1 MEIQPIGV
9 IRSEIKDREDMPPE
23 GVPAWIDVHP
33 RFAAGLAGVEGGSHI
48 WVMGWFHLAGR
59 DTLQT
64 TPRSGPRVLRGI
76 FSLRSPNR
84 PNPISLNPCRI
95 LEIEGN
101 SLKVERLD
109 LVDGTPVVD
118 IKRYSPS
125 WDCLFSARSSRDLR
139 VPGEED
145 REKEKV
151 TLEGMLIEAANFH
164 GDACVG
170 AALGV
175 RILRHA
181 MREWG
186 MAQKDPNLVVHMGDD
201 GCIADALQG
210 LTGATLGNGR
220 MKVPQGRAFRL
231 AFGKERIMA
240 FQPLE
245 LPETATVEDV
255 LGTDINVLFA
265 VRSEEYAPGSGPH
278 GGRPPKMAPPEE
290 KQALLLERVSESVVN
305 GALPCAVAHKIARDL
320 GVGLLDVGWA
330 SDVTKVRITKCQ
342 LGCFK

>member
-1 MEIQPIGV
+1 M
-9 IRSEIKDREDMPPE
+9 
-23 GVPAWIDVHP
+23 
-33 RFAAGLAGVEGGSHI
+33 
-48 WVMGWFHLAGR
+48 
-59 DTLQT
+59 
-64 TPRSGPRVLRGI
+64 
-76 FSLRSPNR
+76 RSPNR